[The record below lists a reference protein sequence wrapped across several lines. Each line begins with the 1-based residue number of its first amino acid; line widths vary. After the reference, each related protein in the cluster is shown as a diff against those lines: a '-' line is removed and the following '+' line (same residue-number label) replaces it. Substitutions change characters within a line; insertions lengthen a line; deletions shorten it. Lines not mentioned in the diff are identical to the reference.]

1 MNIPKIYQFGIYQIY
16 HYNEIKST
24 NDHAWNL
31 ISNNN
36 PKENVVIVADN
47 QTHGKGQYGR
57 KWESSIGKN
66 ITMTAIVAPKSLEIK
81 NAFYLNIIVSLAICT
96 VLEDHLKIKLK
107 IKWPN
112 DIYYKNRKLCGIL
125 IKNKIVNNQIK
136 NSIIGMGI
144 NVNQNKFNQILLN
157 PTSMTLISNN
167 VFDKKILISEILMNL
182 QYLFEKVLE
191 FGVSA
196 SCEDY
201 NDRLYRKNMSAYFR
215 VNKEEKELSII
226 RVTETG
232 LIQLKDASGALI
244 ELSSGLEY
252 IL

>member
-1 MNIPKIYQFGIYQIY
+1 
-16 HYNEIKST
+16 
-24 NDHAWNL
+24 
-31 ISNNN
+31 
-36 PKENVVIVADN
+36 
-47 QTHGKGQYGR
+47 
-57 KWESSIGKN
+57 
-66 ITMTAIVAPKSLEIK
+66 
-81 NAFYLNIIVSLAICT
+81 
-96 VLEDHLKIKLK
+96 
-107 IKWPN
+107 
-112 DIYYKNRKLCGIL
+112 
-125 IKNKIVNNQIK
+125 
-136 NSIIGMGI
+136 
-144 NVNQNKFNQILLN
+144 
-157 PTSMTLISNN
+157 MTLISNN